1 MQILRLIFYFILT
14 AILFLLISNGVRA
27 AREIKDEDERRGA
40 LTAQL
45 MLFIVWVLSS
55 FLYFN

>member
-1 MQILRLIFYFILT
+1 MKLLKFIFYLVITF
-14 AILFLLISNGVRA
+14 ILFLLISNGVRA
-27 AREIKDEDERRGA
+27 AREIENEDERKGA

-45 MLFIVWVLSS
+45 MLFIVWILSS

>member
-1 MQILRLIFYFILT
+1 MKLLKFIFYLVITF
-14 AILFLLISNGVRA
+14 ILFLLISNGVRA
-27 AREIKDEDERRGA
+27 AREIENEDERKGA

-45 MLFIVWVLSS
+45 MLFIVWMLSS

>member
-1 MQILRLIFYFILT
+1 MLKTIFYFIST
-14 AILFLLISNGVRA
+14 IILFFLIFNGLSA
-27 AREIKDEDERRGA
+27 IREIEDEDEKHSA

-45 MLFIVWVLSS
+45 MLFIVWMLSS

>member
-1 MQILRLIFYFILT
+1 MQILRFIFYFILT

-27 AREIKDEDERRGA
+27 AKEIENEDERKGA
-40 LTAQL
+40 LSAQL
-45 MLFIVWVLSS
+45 MLFIVRMLST

>member
-1 MQILRLIFYFILT
+1 MKLLKFIFYLVITF
-14 AILFLLISNGVRA
+14 ILFLLISNGVRA
-27 AREIKDEDERRGA
+27 AREIEDENERHGA

-45 MLFIVWVLSS
+45 MLFIVWMLSS

>member
-1 MQILRLIFYFILT
+1 MQILRFIFYFILT

-27 AREIKDEDERRGA
+27 AREIENEDERKGA

-55 FLYFN
+55 FLYLN